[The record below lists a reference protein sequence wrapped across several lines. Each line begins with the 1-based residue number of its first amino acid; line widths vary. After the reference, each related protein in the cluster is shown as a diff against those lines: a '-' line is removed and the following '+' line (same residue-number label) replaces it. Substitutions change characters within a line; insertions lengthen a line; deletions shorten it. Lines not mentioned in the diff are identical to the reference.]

1 MLLFFFHHAHQW
13 MAVQVNDEHYLRRAL
28 GNVIGTAK
36 ADALRLTSSFN
47 YPNLAAT
54 QSDGIRLLLTSS
66 SHLDPLA
73 QTDQLFSY
81 SRFQSTLTQPNSAC
95 PRTGP

>member
-36 ADALRLTSSFN
+36 ADALRLTSSRS

-54 QSDGIRLLLTSS
+54 LSDTHALEIDWRILLVKL
-66 SHLDPLA
+66 HY
-73 QTDQLFSY
+73 FSTIDY
-81 SRFQSTLTQPNSAC
+81 D
-95 PRTGP
+95 